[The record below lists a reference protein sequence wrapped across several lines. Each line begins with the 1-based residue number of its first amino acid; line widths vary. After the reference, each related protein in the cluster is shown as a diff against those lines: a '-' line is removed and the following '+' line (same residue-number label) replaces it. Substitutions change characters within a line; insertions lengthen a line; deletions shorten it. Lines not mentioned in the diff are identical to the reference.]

1 MDSSKSGNHRTV
13 LVHYFHLCTIPDH
26 PHAAKMV
33 RNLIDWTSLPVSDER
48 GNKNPALHYCAA
60 GSKR

>member
-26 PHAAKMV
+26 PHATKVV
-33 RNLIDWTSLPVSDER
+33 RNLIDWLVGASAEETM
-48 GNKNPALHYCAA
+48 
-60 GSKR
+60 